1 MQEVIF
7 TLQTITPMFL
17 AGAEQKKVKVPP
29 PRQPFRGWE
38 APSKMDDYSWQ
49 SRAELRVPS
58 FRGLL
63 RYWQRAVVGGL
74 AKTNT
79 ERLKQGI
86 EAETKVFGMTDKGSI
101 VHIRVSMP
109 SEGPADFTEKIS
121 EKVDGQWRATGK
133 GYLLWSMSDSGR
145 PREENWTARR
155 INGEGRETK
164 YKPPRQYY
172 DIGTSFS
179 ITLSVRGQND
189 EGKKALKQATAA
201 MWLLTQL
208 GGVGSRSRRC
218 AGSLAVTR
226 IEGNTTNLSFV
237 EAANSVKL
245 QNTLGQG
252 IQEIRGLWATQLTKL
267 GDASVSTQLEDASFD
282 ILSFPDACR
291 IWILQQDEGRPWDNA
306 KDVMSTLGE
315 SLQSYRNSLSLRER
329 TIFGLPLIIRGLQ
342 DRELKKELE
351 ERRRASP
358 LLLKVTKLQ
367 GEHYVGIA
375 VLFKTNSEGV
385 SMSDYALI
393 EKWVAQDFP
402 KALQVA
408 L

>member
-226 IEGNTTNLSFV
+226 I
-237 EAANSVKL
+237 
-245 QNTLGQG
+245 
-252 IQEIRGLWATQLTKL
+252 
-267 GDASVSTQLEDASFD
+267 
-282 ILSFPDACR
+282 
-291 IWILQQDEGRPWDNA
+291 